1 LSNPL
6 LNITDLPPF
15 TAIQPEHITPAVD
28 HFLKQCRQELKELFS
43 KKSNSYVELMEGSY
57 KILEPFNR
65 AWGAISHL
73 KHVVSSDELRE
84 AYNSNLPKVTQFF
97 TELSQNKS
105 YYNAYK
111 SILPSELRFDQARA
125 LEQTL
130 LDFELSGVALEGEA
144 RERSQTIMSRLSEL
158 TSQFSDAVLDATMS
172 WTKHI
177 TDKEVLKG
185 LPESALA
192 LLAQNAQ
199 QREKDGYLLTL
210 EFPSYLPIMLF
221 AEDRNLRK
229 EVCLARQTLASEIG
243 PDQGKYDNTQR
254 MNEIMSLRQEL
265 AQLLGFENYAA
276 YSIKK
281 KMAKDCSEVMTF
293 LEELLNKSRSAA
305 DNEVEDVKV
314 YAKQRDNINELNP
327 WDLPFYRERIRE
339 DHYQLS
345 DEELKPYFP
354 IEKVIDGMFKI
365 VSELFDVEI
374 LEIIKFESWHKD
386 VRFYEIR
393 QAGEQIAR
401 FFLDPFARQHKQGGA
416 WMDNCR
422 DRKKL
427 SQEEL
432 HTPIAYLVCNFTPP
446 IGDKPSLLTH
456 DEVTTLFHEFG
467 HGLHHML
474 TKIEDPHVAGI
485 NGVEWDAVEL
495 PSQFLE
501 NWCWEKETLPL
512 ISSHYETGEPLP
524 EDLLQKLLKIKTFQ
538 GASMMLR
545 QLEFSIFD
553 FRLHMEYGQES
564 FPGIAE
570 LVKDVQSKTAVIPSN
585 PENRFQNSFSHIF
598 AGGYAAGYYSYKWAE
613 VLSADAFSLFEE
625 EGIMNKT
632 TGQKFIENILSC
644 GSSKSA
650 ADMFRAFR
658 GRDPKIDALLRHSGI
673 TSEAS

>member
-1 LSNPL
+1 MNNPL
-6 LNITDLPPF
+6 LSFTDIPPF
-15 TAIQPEHITPAVD
+15 SSIKPEHITPAVD
-28 HFLKQCRQELKELFS
+28 HFLTECQKQLDALFAVPS
-43 KKSNSYVELMEGSY
+43 KNYVDLMEGSY

-84 AYNSNLPKVTQFF
+84 AYNNNLPKVTQFY
-97 TELSQNKS
+97 TELSQNKN
-105 YYNAYK
+105 YYDAYK
-111 SILPSELRFDQARA
+111 NISISDLRPDQAKA
-125 LEQTL
+125 LEHTL

-144 RERSQTIMSRLSEL
+144 RERSQKIMSRLSEL
-158 TSQFSDAVLDATMS
+158 NSQFSDAVLDATMS

-177 TDKEVLKG
+177 TDKQELKG

-210 EFPSYLPIMLF
+210 EFPSYLPIMQF
-221 AEDRNLRK
+221 AEDRELRK
-229 EVCLARQTLASEIG
+229 EVCLAKQTVASEIG
-243 PDQGKYDNTQR
+243 PDQGKFDNTQR

-265 AQLLGFENYAA
+265 ANILGFENYAS
-276 YSIKK
+276 YSIKR
-281 KMAKDCSEVMTF
+281 KMAKSCDEVLGF
-293 LEELLNKSRSAA
+293 LYELLDKSRAAA
-305 DNEVEDVKV
+305 DQEIEEVKA
-314 YAKQRDNINELNP
+314 YAKQRDGLEDLKP

-365 VSELFDVEI
+365 VSELFNVDI
-374 LEIIKFESWHKD
+374 LEIKDFESWHKD
-386 VRFYEIR
+386 VRLYEIK
-393 QAGEQIAR
+393 QQGQQIAR

-427 SQEEL
+427 SQGEL
-432 HTPIAYLVCNFTPP
+432 QTPIAYLVCNFTPP

-501 NWCWEKETLPL
+501 NWCWEKETLPF
-512 ISSHYETGEPLP
+512 ISSHYESGEPLP
-524 EDLLQKLLKIKTFQ
+524 EHLLNKLLKIKTFQ

-553 FRLHMEYGQES
+553 FRLHMEYGQDS

-625 EGIMNKT
+625 EGVMNKA
-632 TGQKFIENILSC
+632 TGKKFLENILSR
-644 GSSKSA
+644 GSSQSA
-650 ADMFRAFR
+650 AEMFKAFR
-658 GRDPKIDALLRHSGI
+658 GREPKIDALLRHSGI
-673 TSEAS
+673 ASKAS